1 MHANIWLLVS
11 YENDF
16 VGVSLNL
23 LLFPFRKL
31 MSYQMEVYAIELN
44 TCLKNN
50 HFFFFFDGKNN
61 QFKGCRSLEDT
72 FEFVSLV

>member
-50 HFFFFFDGKNN
+50 HFFFF
-61 QFKGCRSLEDT
+61 
-72 FEFVSLV
+72 

>member
-11 YENDF
+11 YESDF
-16 VGVSLNL
+16 VGLILNFL
-23 LLFPFRKL
+23 SFPFRKL
-31 MSYQMEVYAIELN
+31 MSYQMDVYTIELN

-50 HFFFFFDGKNN
+50 HFFFFGWKNN

-72 FEFVSLV
+72 FDFVSLV